1 MKRIVLIISLFTAT
15 CFKGNAQWSIP
26 FVEWEPIPNQTVTL
40 PEFEIPDLPVI
51 APRPSPSAPTVLKTE
66 LINADC
72 YDFTR
77 QEIIKTKVKA
87 IQYSNG
93 DNMLLLIGK
102 KINDSWI
109 SMKEV
114 HLLSIESLLSD
125 AKSEQEKSNLLYLSE
140 TFHFIAIDEDENVY
154 GF

>member
-1 MKRIVLIISLFTAT
+1 MKQIILMVTLLVST
-15 CFKGNAQWSIP
+15 CFNGNAQW
-26 FVEWEPIPNQTVTL
+26 VEWKPIPNQSTTL
-40 PEFEIPDLPVI
+40 PRFEIPDPPVI
-51 APRPSPSAPTVLKTE
+51 RYHSEPSVPSTPTVLKTE
-66 LINADC
+66 LINTDC

-77 QEIIKTKVKA
+77 KEIIKAKVKA

-102 KINDSWI
+102 KINDTWI
-109 SMKEV
+109 SMKES

-140 TFHFIAIDEDENVY
+140 TFHFIAIDKDENIY